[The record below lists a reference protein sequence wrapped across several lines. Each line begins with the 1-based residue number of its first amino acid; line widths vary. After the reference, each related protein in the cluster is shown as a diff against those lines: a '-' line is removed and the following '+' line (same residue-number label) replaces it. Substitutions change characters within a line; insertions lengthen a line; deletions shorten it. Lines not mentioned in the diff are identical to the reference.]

1 MRPTLPGVKNGK
13 DVYQINFLEKVF
25 LDSPVLHMSFTL
37 TLEKSLKPRDK
48 SMAVN
53 CESYYMTWKCV
64 TTYTG
69 VYWIWEIISLKAL
82 FKVKLS
88 WQMQSFK
95 CIHFRRDGNPRRNS
109 TPRSARPNDPLSA
122 YRIFTDT
129 SFQFLFFIFLVGIL
143 PLGIKFILLRGR
155 FDNIWFIY
163 WSRRCRRM
171 ICIK

>member
-1 MRPTLPGVKNGK
+1 
-13 DVYQINFLEKVF
+13 
-25 LDSPVLHMSFTL
+25 MSFTL

-48 SMAVN
+48 SMTVN
-53 CESYYMTWKCV
+53 CESYNMTWKCV

-109 TPRSARPNDPLSA
+109 TPRSARARMTLSA
-122 YRIFTDT
+122 PSFHRQLIPIYSFHYFEVSYRWELSSSFCVGVSIIFD
-129 SFQFLFFIFLVGIL
+129 SFIEVGDA
-143 PLGIKFILLRGR
+143 GE
-155 FDNIWFIY
+155 WY
-163 WSRRCRRM
+163 A
-171 ICIK
+171 